1 MSLQTLILDVLIEI
15 LSYIGVRDILSLQR
29 TCKGIRRVTQLH
41 TVWKNVLEKH
51 IIPSGQSISLPSN
64 VPLPDQSAL
73 DLKRAAIYAA
83 RLEHN
88 WTSVT
93 PRIFTRT
100 QFCTASRVNRTF
112 FIPGHSGKYLLTV
125 SGGDEVSI
133 WYLEPDLGRSWKI
146 LDWNVQGTVIDAV
159 PNSDGWARA
168 TMALSHTSDRSISFS
183 SRHLCI
189 TLYNLAFCDDG
200 GGRPTATCEQ
210 IFEGKLPG
218 RLENLRGN
226 LIGMYRRFRLG
237 GYLFNYQ
244 SQVTIELQGAAAQ
257 PVS

>member
-15 LSYIGVRDILSLQR
+15 LSYIEVRDILSLQC
-29 TCKGIRRVTQLH
+29 TCKGIGGVTQLH
-41 TVWKNVLEKH
+41 TVWKNVLEKR
-51 IIPSGQSISLPSN
+51 IIPSGQSVSLPSN
-64 VPLPDQSAL
+64 VPLSDQSAL

-93 PRIFTRT
+93 PRVFART
-100 QFCTASRVNRTF
+100 QFYIGPSRVNSTF

-133 WYLEPDLGRSWKI
+133 WYLEPDLRRSWKI
-146 LDWNVQGTVIDAV
+146 LNWNIQGVISNAV

-168 TMALSHTSDRSISFS
+168 TIALSHTSDR
-183 SRHLCI
+183 RRYI
-189 TLYNLAFCDDG
+189 TLYNLTFCDDG
-200 GGRPTATCEQ
+200 RGHPTATYEQ
-210 IFEGKLPG
+210 IFEGEFPD
-218 RLENLRGN
+218 RLEILRGN

-244 SQVTIELQGAAAQ
+244 SQVTIELQGVAAQ
-257 PVS
+257 P